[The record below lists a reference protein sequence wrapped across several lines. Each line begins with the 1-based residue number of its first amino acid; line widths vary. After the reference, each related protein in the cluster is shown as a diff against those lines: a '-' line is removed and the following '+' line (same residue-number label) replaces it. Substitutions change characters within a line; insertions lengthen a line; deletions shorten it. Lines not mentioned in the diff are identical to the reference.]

1 MFKYDKYEYRF
12 ILESSKM
19 MKIVKVV
26 KKPKCW
32 LLTLKSQT
40 LADNIF
46 KYDLNFK
53 KINVDSWSGG
63 QN

>member
-19 MKIVKVV
+19 MKIVKVE
-26 KKPKCW
+26 
-32 LLTLKSQT
+32 KSQT